1 MGLCRP
7 HTTVERTMGWEGE
20 SIACVDSSSWRSWAL
35 ALTPVP
41 VANVSSLEDTHSLGR
56 EL

>member
-20 SIACVDSSSWRSWAL
+20 SVACVDGSSWRSWAL